1 VSVIATV
8 DLPAK
13 PATLEAM
20 LEGLVLV
27 NVAILDE
34 QPLPPLYASGVRYE
48 REKGTENWLTCA
60 QVFARNAGDCEDLC
74 CWRAAELRRAG
85 DDAMVIVIRGG
96 VDLWHVLVE
105 RADGSLED
113 PSTVLGMKER

>member
-1 VSVIATV
+1 MIATIDV
-8 DLPAK
+8 PSTEG
-13 PATLEAM
+13 TLAAM

-27 NVAILDE
+27 NVALLDLN
-34 QPLPPLYASGVRYE
+34 PLPPLYRSGVSYE

-85 DDAMVIVIRGG
+85 DDAEVIVIRGG
-96 VDLWHVLVE
+96 VDLWHVLVQRE
-105 RADGSLED
+105 DGTLED
-113 PSTVLGMKER
+113 PSRILGMKG

>member
-1 VSVIATV
+1 MLATV
-8 DLPAK
+8 EVPST

-27 NVAILDE
+27 DMVILDE
-34 QPLPPLYASGVRYE
+34 HPLPPLYRSGVRYE
-48 REKGTENWLTCA
+48 REKGTEAWLTCA

-85 DDAMVIVIRGG
+85 DDAAVIVIRGG
-96 VDLWHVLVE
+96 VETFHVLVE
-105 RADGSLED
+105 RADGSIED
-113 PSTVLGMKER
+113 PSVILGMKEG